1 MPDPLQPLRRGP
13 WRYLRDTDVLHALA
27 VTLLVAACSGGLV
40 FIGYLVHVWR
50 TAARAPL
57 LPPRRSVVLVFGQR
71 LVDDAPARDYRQRL
85 RRSLAVARAGLAER
99 VLLLGGISGGR
110 ISEAAAG
117 AGWLHTEGFPA
128 GVPLVLEQASID
140 SLENLRHAR
149 SLLRT
154 ASVDAAAPAPIAAI
168 LVTSRYHLARC
179 MLLARH
185 LGFAGTPVGAEDR
198 LPRHWRYV
206 ARMVA
211 EAGYLMWID
220 IGVRWAR
227 LIGNTRMAARVQ

>member
-50 TAARAPL
+50 TAVRAPL
-57 LPPRRSVVLVFGQR
+57 LPPRRGVVLVFGQR
-71 LVDDAPARDYRQRL
+71 LVDGAPGRDYRQRL
-85 RRSLAVARAGLAER
+85 RRGLAMARTGLAER
-99 VLLLGGISGGR
+99 LLLLGGVSGGR

-117 AGWLHTEGFPA
+117 AAWLQAQGFPSD
-128 GVPLVLEQASID
+128 VPLVLEQASID
-140 SLENLRHAR
+140 SLENLRQAR

-154 ASVDAAAPAPIAAI
+154 ASADATSPEPIAAI

-179 MLLARH
+179 MLLARY
-185 LGFAGTPVGAEDR
+185 LGFAGTAVGAEER
-198 LPRHWRYV
+198 LPLHWRYL
-206 ARMVA
+206 ARMTA

-227 LIGNTRMAARVQ
+227 LIGHTRMAARIS